1 MIYADFNLEKS
12 GITVR
17 IFLISSVDATDHQ
30 IGRGPVGVRQ
40 DPGENQEISFTWF
53 EPKIGSNME
62 PRSEALCYRSVG
74 VLSESDRILRKW
86 IREGTKA
93 RGLTDSQSHYPD
105 QSNKKLLI
113 PNRTNPGTPK

>member
-1 MIYADFNLEKS
+1 MVFRKP
-12 GITVR
+12 
-17 IFLISSVDATDHQ
+17 SSVDATDHQ

-74 VLSESDRILRKW
+74 VPSESDRILVRTRRSAANFW
-86 IREGTKA
+86 
-93 RGLTDSQSHYPD
+93 
-105 QSNKKLLI
+105 KLLFCRI
-113 PNRTNPGTPK
+113 